1 MKHFSYRAVDLHGHI
16 VRGQLMALNDSDL
29 DHQLSQI
36 GLQLL
41 TCRNA
46 NGRFIRSGRATS
58 RRELINFCFH
68 LEQTQNAGLPLI
80 EALQDL
86 RDSTENDPFRNVL
99 AALTLTIENGKC
111 LSDAMEDFPETFD
124 EVFVNLVRA
133 GEKSGELGTVL
144 GKMTETLKWQD
155 ELAAHAKKLIIYPAF
170 VGTVVIGVILF
181 LMMYVVPQ
189 MTDFLESMDKE
200 MPIYTIALIETS
212 RFIAAHWY
220 WLLTVPFV
228 AAVMLK
234 SALKR
239 SKRLRYAVDALK
251 LRCWLI
257 GPVLEKIIMN
267 RFATYFQIMYAS
279 GITIIEALQT
289 ARGLAGNEVIGEALG
304 KVTHYVAEGNSLSA
318 GAARAGVFPQLVV
331 RMIKMGEDIG
341 QLEDALGNVSYFYSR
356 EIDDAVEKLQSLIEP
371 VMTIVLGLLLG
382 WVMLS
387 VLSPIY
393 DTIADI
399 GF

>member
-1 MKHFSYRAVDLHGHI
+1 MKQFSYRAVDPHGHI
-16 VRGQLMALNDSDL
+16 VRGQLMAVNDSDL

-36 GLQLL
+36 DLQLL

-46 NGRFIRSGRATS
+46 SSRFGRSGKAAS

-80 EALQDL
+80 EALHDL
-86 RDSTENDPFRNVL
+86 RDSTNNDTFRNVL

-111 LSDAMEDFPETFD
+111 LSAAMQNFPQTFD
-124 EVFVNLVRA
+124 EVFVSLIRA

-155 ELAAHAKKLIIYPAF
+155 ELAAHAKKLVIYPAF
-170 VGTVVIGVILF
+170 VGTTVICVILF

-189 MTDFLESMDKE
+189 MTEFLESMDKE

-212 RFIAAHWY
+212 RFIAAQWY
-220 WLLTVPFV
+220 WLLAVPFIGTIV
-228 AAVMLK
+228 LRI
-234 SALKR
+234 ALKR

-251 LRCWLI
+251 LKCWLV

-304 KVTHYVAEGNSLSA
+304 KVTRYVSEGNSLSA
-318 GAARAGVFPQLVV
+318 GAARAGVFPPLVV

-341 QLEDALGNVSYFYSR
+341 QLEDALGNVSYFYNR
-356 EIDDAVEKLQSLIEP
+356 EIDDSVEKLQSLIEP

-393 DTIADI
+393 DTIAEI
-399 GF
+399 GI

>member
-1 MKHFSYRAVDLHGHI
+1 MAV
-16 VRGQLMALNDSDL
+16 NESDL
-29 DHQLSQI
+29 DHQLNQI
-36 GLQLL
+36 DLQLL
-41 TCRNA
+41 TCGDA
-46 NGRFIRSGRATS
+46 GGRFIRANKKSS

-80 EALQDL
+80 EALKDL
-86 RDSTENDPFRNVL
+86 RDSADNDGFRNIL

-155 ELAAHAKKLIIYPAF
+155 ELAAHAKKLVIYPAF
-170 VGTVVIGVILF
+170 VGTIVICVILF

-189 MTDFLESMDKE
+189 MTEFLESMDKE
-200 MPIYTIALIETS
+200 MPIYTVALISTS
-212 RFIAAHWY
+212 RFIAAQWY
-220 WLLTVPFV
+220 WLLAVPFV
-228 AAVMLK
+228 GTAVLRIG
-234 SALKR
+234 LKR

-279 GITIIEALQT
+279 GITVIDALQT
-289 ARGLAGNEVIGEALG
+289 ARGLSGNAVIGEALG
-304 KVTHYVAEGNSLSA
+304 KVT
-318 GAARAGVFPQLVV
+318 R
-331 RMIKMGEDIG
+331 
-341 QLEDALGNVSYFYSR
+341 
-356 EIDDAVEKLQSLIEP
+356 
-371 VMTIVLGLLLG
+371 
-382 WVMLS
+382 
-387 VLSPIY
+387 
-393 DTIADI
+393 
-399 GF
+399 